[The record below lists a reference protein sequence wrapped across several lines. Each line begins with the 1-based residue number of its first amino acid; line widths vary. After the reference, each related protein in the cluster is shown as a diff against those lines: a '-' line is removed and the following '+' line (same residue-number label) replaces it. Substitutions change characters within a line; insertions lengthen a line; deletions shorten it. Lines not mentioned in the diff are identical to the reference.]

1 MGGNLTRAFRYYG
14 KKRGHRRT
22 GSPKLGSVGEAAF
35 FAALLLLGCGG
46 LVWLC
51 STLVLPEWR
60 VNHEFVEATC
70 KVLKKEIAEEPGKD
84 GLLYGPVFKI
94 EYTAPGKA
102 PTQTKSRY
110 DVHKA
115 ESGNRDDAQAIIDR
129 FAVYDAAKDNRC
141 PCWYDPADP
150 YVVVLTRGYRWWVWP
165 LFTVP
170 GSFIIIGAGGLVYT
184 LLRWGKS
191 AERRAATGRR
201 AGPRDFFRPNG
212 NGGYP
217 FVPQGADMT
226 NSPGTELKFRLPM
239 AGAAGW
245 ALFGMLAFCVVW
257 NGAVAV
263 LAVMAIRSHL
273 AGKPD
278 WLLTLF
284 VVPFL
289 LIGLG
294 AIVYFLRR
302 LLVAAGIG
310 PTRLEI
316 SGHPLQPGG
325 QYRLFLSQSGRL
337 RIKVLRVS
345 LACEEAATYRQGTN
359 ARTETRE
366 VYRQELFRR
375 EDFEISGQ
383 PFESPIELSL
393 PAGAMHSFAA
403 DHNEINWALVV
414 EGEAAGWPNY
424 RRAFP
429 VIVRPAAGEPRP

>member
-1 MGGNLTRAFRYYG
+1 MARAFRYYG

-46 LVWLC
+46 LVWLF
-51 STLVLPEWR
+51 STLILPEWR
-60 VNHEFVEATC
+60 VNHEFVETTC
-70 KVLKKEIAEEPGKD
+70 KVLDKRIGEMQADD
-84 GLLYGPVFKI
+84 GPLYRPEFKI
-94 EYTAPGKA
+94 AYTVGGA
-102 PTQTKSRY
+102 TYRDWRY
-110 DVHKA
+110 DIWHYDTRRGYS
-115 ESGNRDDAQAIIDR
+115 SGRENSQAILDR
-129 FAVYDAAKDNRC
+129 FAVYDAASGNRC
-141 PCWYDPADP
+141 PCWYDPMNP
-150 YVVVLTRGYRWWVWP
+150 SVVVLVRGYRWWVWP

-170 GSFIIIGAGGLVYT
+170 ASFIIIGAGGLVYT

-191 AERRAATGRR
+191 AERRSAVGRR

-212 NGGYP
+212 NGDRRYP
-217 FVPQGADMT
+217 FVPQGGDMT
-226 NSPGTELKFRLPM
+226 NSPGTKLKFRLAM

-263 LAVMAIRSHL
+263 LAVMAIRGHL
-273 AGKPD
+273 AGKP

-289 LIGLG
+289 LIGVG

-316 SGHPLQPGG
+316 SEHPLQPGG
-325 QYRLFLSQSGRL
+325 QYRLFFSQSGRL
-337 RIKVLRVS
+337 RIKALRVS

-359 ARTETRE
+359 ARTETRQ

-383 PFESPIELSL
+383 PFESDIELSL

-403 DHNEINWALVV
+403 DHNEINWTLVV